1 MGRIGFN
8 RNGFAYVLPLAV
20 VMLVA
25 FNVPVLLMMRISVA
39 PSWTLANYL
48 HLIQEEAYLKV
59 LLNTFKVAAITTVC
73 SALIGY
79 PVAYWMTRLSPTGR
93 LVAIAFV
100 VIPFWVSVLVRSYAW
115 IVLLGNAGILNRALL
130 SLAVIDQ
137 PIGLMY
143 NELGVIIGMTNI
155 LIPFIVL
162 PLYAAMTRLDRRLL
176 QAAATLGGSNFQT
189 FWLVFFPLTRP
200 ALAASALLV
209 FISAIGFYI
218 TPALLG
224 GGRVSMIANVL
235 DILINQLPRWGLAAA
250 ISTVLL
256 AASVALYALYRRAA
270 AHSGMWGMS

>member
-20 VMLVA
+20 VILVA

-235 DILINQLPRWGLAAA
+235 DVLINQLPRWGLAAA

>member
-1 MGRIGFN
+1 MGRIGSN
-8 RNGFAYVLPLAV
+8 GNGFAYVLPLAV
-20 VMLVA
+20 VMVIA
-25 FNVPVLLMMRISVA
+25 FNIPILLMLRISVA

-48 HLIQEEAYLKV
+48 HLAQEEAYLKV

-73 SALIGY
+73 SAVLGY
-79 PVAYWMTRLSPTGR
+79 PLAYWMTWLSPTGR

-115 IVLLGNAGILNRALL
+115 IVLLGNAGLVNRALL

-137 PIGLMY
+137 PIGLIY

-162 PLYAAMTRLDRRLL
+162 PLYAAMARLDRRLL
-176 QAAATLGGSNFQT
+176 QAAAALGGSDFQT

-235 DILINQLPRWGLAAA
+235 DVLINQVPSWELAAA
-250 ISTVLL
+250 ISAVLL

-270 AHSGMWGMS
+270 AYSGM

>member
-8 RNGFAYVLPLAV
+8 RSGFAYVLPLAV

-25 FNVPVLLMMRISVA
+25 FNVPILLMMRISVA

-48 HLIQEEAYLKV
+48 HLIREEAYLKV
-59 LLNTFKVAAITTVC
+59 LLNTFKVAAITTFC

-100 VIPFWVSVLVRSYAW
+100 VIPFWISVLVRSYAW
-115 IVLLGNAGILNRALL
+115 IVLLGNAGIVNRTLL

-143 NELGVIIGMTNI
+143 NELGVTIGMTNI
-155 LIPFIVL
+155 LVPFIVL
-162 PLYAAMTRLDRRLL
+162 PLYAAMTKLDRRLL
-176 QAAATLGGSNFQT
+176 QAAATLGGSDFQT

-235 DILINQLPRWGLAAA
+235 DVLINRVPSWELAAA
-250 ISTVLL
+250 ISAVLL

-270 AHSGMWGMS
+270 AYSGM

>member
-8 RNGFAYVLPLAV
+8 RSGFAYVLPLAV

-25 FNVPVLLMMRISVA
+25 FNVPILLMMRISVA

-59 LLNTFKVAAITTVC
+59 LLNTFKVAAITTFC

-100 VIPFWVSVLVRSYAW
+100 VIPFWISVLVRSYAW
-115 IVLLGNAGILNRALL
+115 IVLLGNAGIVNRTLL

-143 NELGVIIGMTNI
+143 NELGVTIGMTNI
-155 LIPFIVL
+155 LVPFIVL
-162 PLYAAMTRLDRRLL
+162 PLYAAMTKLDRRLL
-176 QAAATLGGSNFQT
+176 QAATTLGGSDFQT

-209 FISAIGFYI
+209 FISATGFYI

-235 DILINQLPRWGLAAA
+235 DVLINRVPSWELAAA
-250 ISTVLL
+250 MSTVLL

-270 AHSGMWGMS
+270 AHSGM

>member
-48 HLIQEEAYLKV
+48 HLIQEAYLKV

-235 DILINQLPRWGLAAA
+235 DVLINQLPRWGLAAA

>member
-1 MGRIGFN
+1 MI
-8 RNGFAYVLPLAV
+8 
-20 VMLVA
+20 VA
-25 FNVPVLLMMRISVA
+25 FNVPILLMMRISVA

-59 LLNTFKVAAITTVC
+59 LLETFKVAAITTVC
-73 SALIGY
+73 SALFGY

-115 IVLLGNAGILNRALL
+115 IVLLGNAGIVNRTLL

-143 NELGVIIGMTNI
+143 NELGVTIGMTNI

-162 PLYAAMTRLDRRLL
+162 PLYAAMTKLDCRLL
-176 QAAATLGGSNFQT
+176 QAAATLGGSDFQT

-209 FISAIGFYI
+209 FISAMGFYI

-224 GGRVSMIANVL
+224 GGRVTMIANVL
-235 DILINQLPRWGLAAA
+235 DILINRLPSWGLASA

-256 AASVALYALYRRAA
+256 AASVALYGLYRRAA
-270 AHSGMWGMS
+270 AHSRMS